1 MERQS
6 SITQYLKSA
15 GLPFRGEKFQ
25 APDWAKRLKID
36 VGLSYSASN
45 SIEWIRRDPDLM
57 VLGLEP
63 LPDSVRQLRTHIDA
77 QPDKDRILKQLFI
90 IPVAL
95 GLESRDANFYVT
107 ENDPSS
113 SSLLEPSTFPVSQ
126 VITVPVFTLQQ
137 VIDSVPMHHFGRID
151 HLKLD
156 CQGFDLDIIMSS
168 KDLLSHV
175 AVVTAEAEQGQYLN
189 SHNDVESLEKY
200 MTSMGFVFYNRRSRI
215 RVWVGNYLA
224 KFRVFNKLGIRLPYL
239 KHRDTASDELAVDVQ
254 DPTFFNTVFM
264 SNIRNGSIT
273 AYQEG

>member
-1 MERQS
+1 M
-6 SITQYLKSA
+6 SIAQHFQSA
-15 GLPFRGEKFQ
+15 GLSFGGEKFQ

-45 SIEWIRRDPDLM
+45 SIEWIRRDSDLM

-63 LPDSVRQLRTHIDA
+63 VPESVRQLRAHIEA

-95 GLESRDANFYVT
+95 GLEPKDANFYVT
-107 ENDPSS
+107 DNDPSS

-126 VITVPVFTLQQ
+126 VITVPVFTLRQ
-137 VIDSVPMHHFGRID
+137 VIGLIPMHHFGRID

-156 CQGFDLDIIMSS
+156 CQGFDLDIIKGS

-200 MTSMGFVFYNRRSRI
+200 MTSLGFVFFNRRSRI
-215 RVWVGNYLA
+215 RIWVGTFLA
-224 KFRVFNKLGIRLPYL
+224 KFRVLNKLRIRLPYL
-239 KHRDTASDELAVDVQ
+239 NHRDAKSDRLAVEVQ
-254 DPTFFNTVFM
+254 DPTFLNPVFM
-264 SNIRNGSIT
+264 ADIKNGSIT
-273 AYQEG
+273 AFQEG